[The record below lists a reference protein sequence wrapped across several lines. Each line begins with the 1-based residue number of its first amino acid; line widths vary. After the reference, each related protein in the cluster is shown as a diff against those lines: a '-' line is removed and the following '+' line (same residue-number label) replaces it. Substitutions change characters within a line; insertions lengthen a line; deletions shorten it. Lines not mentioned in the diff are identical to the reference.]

1 MALIAGALLAGVD
14 GAKDDE
20 KTRRAAM
27 ELYLNLCYDV
37 CHGVL
42 RRIANSLGA
51 RELVEIF
58 DILEQKD
65 PESVAIMLLNVAIQM
80 EFTKKIPKNKISKLN
95 SKLRSNPIAGLLL
108 RQLVIQHL
116 YLNEV
121 RVGDNSGFRL
131 SLGFQSV
138 RNVGLRVTGQQRA
151 ESRVRIRKSSDQSSD
166 SESVRCGA
174 SSRESLSGYGVS
186 VSATP
191 VRGYSDCIR

>member
-27 ELYLNLCYDV
+27 ELYLNLCDDV

-65 PESVAIMLLNVAIQM
+65 PQSVAIMLLNVAIEM
-80 EFTKKIPKNKISKLN
+80 EFTKKIPKNKISQTL
-95 SKLRSNPIAGLLL
+95 
-108 RQLVIQHL
+108 
-116 YLNEV
+116 
-121 RVGDNSGFRL
+121 
-131 SLGFQSV
+131 
-138 RNVGLRVTGQQRA
+138 
-151 ESRVRIRKSSDQSSD
+151 
-166 SESVRCGA
+166 
-174 SSRESLSGYGVS
+174 
-186 VSATP
+186 
-191 VRGYSDCIR
+191 